1 MRSLPSLFFSFFSH
15 HASYSWQILTTSRET
30 SGPFKS
36 FFCIPNLKSCIFHEM
51 PTRRSPARVGRHLLQ
66 RVIIIC
72 SFFRWETLN
81 PTSAGWQVASA
92 SVFKDPDLFGLID
105 IGQWCSWKVAGDRIP
120 PGDWSEDEDTRDFQI
135 KIWQVIHLGSVG
147 TWIAAAEWMNKSRI
161 TKHMSVCRKPRSI

>member
-135 KIWQVIHLGSVG
+135 KIWQVIDLGSVG
-147 TWIAAAEWMNKSRI
+147 TWITAEWMNKSRI